1 MPAPASTSVPG
12 ETSKRPSPS
21 SMHPKMSCESPS
33 YMAQVHLKL
42 LLLCQDLER
51 VSLCVSK
58 RGGSVS
64 DRPPALLGV
73 SPAGLQSQSFQGL
86 TFLDQV
92 SQARDPRVGLN
103 HSLLREEHCVGSIP
117 PACGSLY
124 WGVGVSP
131 WKMAPLPLL
140 SILLCTYP
148 PLLSF
153 VVE

>member
-1 MPAPASTSVPG
+1 
-12 ETSKRPSPS
+12 
-21 SMHPKMSCESPS
+21 
-33 YMAQVHLKL
+33 MAQVHLKP

-58 RGGSVS
+58 SGGSVS
-64 DRPPALLGV
+64 DHPPALLGV

-92 SQARDPRVGLN
+92 SQARGPHVELN
-103 HSLLREEHCVGSIP
+103 HSLLREELCVGSIP
-117 PACGSLY
+117 PACGSPY

-131 WKMAPLPLL
+131 RKMAPLPLL
-140 SILLCTYP
+140 FILMCTYP